1 MADWD
6 LLQKTLG
13 VTFNNLSLLQQAFVH
28 RSYLN
33 ENPEFPLPSNE
44 RLEFLGD
51 ALLGFVIAESLYR
64 QFNASDEGEMTKIRA
79 ALVRQDNLARLALSL
94 ELGEYLYLGQG
105 EEKSGGRKKSRNLA
119 CTLEALVGAIFIDQ
133 DLTTTKN
140 FILKL
145 FSKDFQ
151 QVIEEGIA
159 TDYKSRL
166 QELTQARKLGI
177 PSYRLVEAVGPDHD
191 RRFTIEVEVG
201 GVVLSRGD
209 GRSKQ
214 LAEKEAAR
222 QALERLLGNE
232 QSEQ

>member
-6 LLQKTLG
+6 LLPKTLG
-13 VTFNNLSLLQQAFVH
+13 ITFNNLSTLQQAFVH

-33 ENPEFPLPSNE
+33 ENPEFPLSSNE

-51 ALLGFVIAESLYR
+51 ALLSFLIAESLYQ
-64 QFNASDEGEMTKIRA
+64 QFNALSEGEMTKIRA

-94 ELGEYLYLGQG
+94 RLGDYLYLGQG

-119 CTLEALVGAIFIDQ
+119 CALEALVGAIFIDQ
-133 DLTTTKN
+133 DFITTKN
-140 FILKL
+140 FVLKL
-145 FSKDFQ
+145 FGKGFQ
-151 QVIEEGIA
+151 QAIEEGIA

-166 QELTQARKLGI
+166 QELAQAQKLGI
-177 PSYRLVEAVGPDHD
+177 PFYRLVEAVGPDHD
-191 RRFTIEVEVG
+191 RRFTIEVVVG
-201 GVVLSRGD
+201 GEVLSRGQ

-222 QALERLLGNE
+222 QALERLLGSE

>member
-13 VTFNNLSLLQQAFVH
+13 ITFNNLSLLQQAFVH

-33 ENPEFPLPSNE
+33 ENPQFPLPSNE

-51 ALLGFVIAESLYR
+51 ALLSFLIAEGLYR
-64 QFNASDEGEMTKIRA
+64 QFNTLSEGEMTKIRA

-94 ELGEYLYLGQG
+94 GLGDYLYLGQG
-105 EEKSGGRKKSRNLA
+105 EEKSGGRKRSRNLA
-119 CTLEALVGAIFIDQ
+119 CALEALVGAIFIDQ
-133 DLTTTKN
+133 DSITTKN
-140 FILKL
+140 FVLKL
-145 FSKDFQ
+145 FGKGFQ
-151 QVIEEGIA
+151 QAVEEGIA

-166 QELTQARKLGI
+166 QELAQLKKLGI
-177 PSYRLVEAVGPDHD
+177 PFYRLVEAVGPDHD
-191 RRFTIEVEVG
+191 RRFTIEVVVG
-201 GVVLSRGD
+201 GEALSRGY

-222 QALERLLGNE
+222 QALEILLGSERRE
-232 QSEQ
+232 Q

>member
-13 VTFNNLSLLQQAFVH
+13 ITFNNLSLLQQAFVH

-33 ENPEFPLPSNE
+33 ENPQFPLLSNE

-51 ALLGFVIAESLYR
+51 ALLSFLIAEGLYR
-64 QFNASDEGEMTKIRA
+64 QFNTLSEGEMTKIRA

-94 ELGEYLYLGQG
+94 GLGDYLYLGQG
-105 EEKSGGRKKSRNLA
+105 EEKSGGRKRSRNLA
-119 CTLEALVGAIFIDQ
+119 CALEALVGAIFIDQ
-133 DLTTTKN
+133 DSITTKN
-140 FILKL
+140 FVLKL
-145 FSKDFQ
+145 FGKGFQ
-151 QVIEEGIA
+151 QAVEEGIA

-166 QELTQARKLGI
+166 QELAQLKKLGI
-177 PSYRLVEAVGPDHD
+177 PFYRLVEAVGPDHD
-191 RRFTIEVEVG
+191 RRFTIEVVVG
-201 GVVLSRGD
+201 GEALSRGH

-222 QALERLLGNE
+222 QALEILLDSERRE
-232 QSEQ
+232 Q